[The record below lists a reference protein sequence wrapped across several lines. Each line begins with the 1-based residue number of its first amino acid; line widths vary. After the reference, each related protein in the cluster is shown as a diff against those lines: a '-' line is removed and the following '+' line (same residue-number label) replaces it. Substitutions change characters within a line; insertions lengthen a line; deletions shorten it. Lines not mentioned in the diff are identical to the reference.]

1 MLICS
6 DIIGGVTIWAGGE
19 CEQICERLLCCEL
32 QVSTFEAV
40 EMLNVLKTVNEC
52 FVFEA
57 YLLHISV
64 NECYAS
70 ICLHGLAHILNYSK
84 HPQPICS
91 TVNECYVR

>member
-1 MLICS
+1 M
-6 DIIGGVTIWAGGE
+6 
-19 CEQICERLLCCEL
+19 
-32 QVSTFEAV
+32 STFEAV

-70 ICLHGLAHILNYSK
+70 ICLHGLAHTYLELFKTLSNQSA
-84 HPQPICS
+84 QL
-91 TVNECYVR
+91 